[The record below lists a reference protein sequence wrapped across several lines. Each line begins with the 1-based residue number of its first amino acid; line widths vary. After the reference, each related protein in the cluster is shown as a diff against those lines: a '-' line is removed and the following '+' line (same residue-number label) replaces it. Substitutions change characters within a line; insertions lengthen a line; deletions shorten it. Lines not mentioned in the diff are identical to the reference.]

1 MLKIGL
7 SLPTAGRDITPQAI
21 AHVAESAEQL
31 GLDSVWTFE
40 RLLRPTVPAAA
51 IGGGELELP
60 ETYASVYDPLETLAF
75 VAARTSTIQLGTSV
89 VDSVLHPP
97 LVLARRLATLDR
109 LCEGRLLA
117 GIGLGWMVAEYE
129 ATGVPTTGR
138 GDRFAD
144 HIAAMRAAW
153 GPDPVSYDGEHYR
166 MAESTVGP
174 KPVRPDGPTL
184 LAGSMAP
191 AAVERAA
198 RLGLGLNP
206 IMMSW
211 EQLSGTI
218 AAYRETAEAAGHD
231 RASTPVAVRVNGD
244 VTVTPAD
251 GEREPL
257 TGGVDQVVE
266 DFGRLEEIG
275 ADHVFWT
282 METSVD
288 DQLATMTALREAY
301 RSA

>member
-7 SLPTAGRDITPQAI
+7 SLPTAGPDITPQAI
-21 AHVAESAEQL
+21 AHVAESAEQI
-31 GLDSVWTFE
+31 GLDSVWSFE

-51 IGGGELELP
+51 IGGGEMELP
-60 ETYASVYDPLETLAF
+60 ESYASVYDPIETLAF

-89 VDSVLHPP
+89 LDSVLHPP

-109 LCEGRLLA
+109 LCDGRLLA

-138 GDRFAD
+138 GERFAD

-153 GPDPVSYDGEHYR
+153 GPDPVSYDGKHYR
-166 MAESTVGP
+166 MAESAVGP
-174 KPVRPDGPTL
+174 KPVRPGGPML

-206 IMMSW
+206 LMMGW
-211 EQLSGTI
+211 EQLTGTI
-218 AAYRETAEAAGHD
+218 AAYRETADAAGHD
-231 RASTPVAVRVNGD
+231 RASTPVVVRINGD
-244 VTVTPAD
+244 VASTAAD
-251 GEREPL
+251 GDREPL
-257 TGGVDQVVE
+257 TGGVDQVIE
-266 DFGRLEEIG
+266 DLGRLEEAG
-275 ADHVFWT
+275 ADHVLWG
-282 METSVD
+282 MESSVD
-288 DQLATMTALREAY
+288 EQLTAMTALRKAY
-301 RSA
+301 PGA

>member
-7 SLPTAGRDITPQAI
+7 ALPTAGQETTPQAI
-21 AHVAESAEQL
+21 THVAESAERL
-31 GLDSVWTFE
+31 GLDSIWTFE
-40 RLLRPTVPAAA
+40 RLLRPTTPAAA

-60 ETYASVYDPLETLAF
+60 DTYGSVYDPIETLAF

-89 VDSVLHPP
+89 LDSVLHPP

-109 LCEGRLLA
+109 LCDGRLLA

-166 MAESTVGP
+166 IAESTVGP
-174 KPVRPDGPTL
+174 KPVRSGGPTL

-191 AAVERAA
+191 AAVERAG

-206 IMMSW
+206 IMMNW
-211 EQLSGTI
+211 EQLTGTV
-218 AAYRETAEAAGHD
+218 AAYREAADAAGHD
-231 RASTPVAVRVNGD
+231 RASTPVVVRVNGGI
-244 VTVTPAD
+244 VTGPVDAD
-251 GEREPL
+251 REPL
-257 TGGVDQVVE
+257 TGGVEQVVG
-266 DFGRLEEIG
+266 DLGRLEEAG

-282 METSVD
+282 MESSAD
-288 DQLATMTALREAY
+288 DQLAAMIALREAY
-301 RSA
+301 PSA